1 MGVNL
6 QVIIIAH
13 LSGGHFKANP
23 YIKKISHLLNS

>member
-13 LSGGHFKANP
+13 LSGVHFKANP
-23 YIKKISHLLNS
+23 NIKKKYHTC

>member
-6 QVIIIAH
+6 QIIIIAH

-23 YIKKISHLLNS
+23 YIKKKYHTC